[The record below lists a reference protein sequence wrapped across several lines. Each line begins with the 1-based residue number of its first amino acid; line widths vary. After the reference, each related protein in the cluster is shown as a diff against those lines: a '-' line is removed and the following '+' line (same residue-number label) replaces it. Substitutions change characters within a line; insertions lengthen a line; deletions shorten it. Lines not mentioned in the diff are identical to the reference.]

1 VSSLPLLEIISIAA
15 FLFYGAACLFSSQ
28 LVEEFERYGLA
39 RYRVLVG
46 LLEIA
51 GSGGLMAGQFYP
63 PLKMAAAGGLV
74 ALMLCGVW
82 ARWRI
87 RDPWYKL
94 VPALAL
100 GAINLAIVIQ
110 AWR

>member
-1 VSSLPLLEIISIAA
+1 MSSLSLLEIISIAA
-15 FLFYGAACLFSSQ
+15 FLFYGAACLFSGQ
-28 LVEEFERYGLA
+28 LVVEFERYGLA

-63 PLKMAAAGGLV
+63 PLKIAAAAGLV

-100 GAINLAIVIQ
+100 GAINLAIVIE